1 MTNLINHLSNSCYNS
16 WRNGEREGGKNK
28 WKTLVWCV
36 KSRAKSGWL
45 IVDVGRERK
54 RKRDGGR
61 EREKKWMK
69 KNGVS
74 KRLAIFRS
82 RVFPRSISRVLMHK
96 TFGPSAIRVA
106 STRSVWKRW
115 KTKRGNA
122 EYAREGERRTGIF
135 SSSNLIVPLGQFSR
149 TLLVF
154 SSFVPQFLLVFNGFN
169 EC

>member
-1 MTNLINHLSNSCYNS
+1 MENFGVMCEKSCEKWLVDS
-16 WRNGEREGGKNK
+16 WC
-28 WKTLVWCV
+28 WK
-36 KSRAKSGWL
+36 
-45 IVDVGRERK
+45 
-54 RKRDGGR
+54 R
-61 EREKKWMK
+61 ERERERRNGWK

-115 KTKRGNA
+115 KTKKGNA